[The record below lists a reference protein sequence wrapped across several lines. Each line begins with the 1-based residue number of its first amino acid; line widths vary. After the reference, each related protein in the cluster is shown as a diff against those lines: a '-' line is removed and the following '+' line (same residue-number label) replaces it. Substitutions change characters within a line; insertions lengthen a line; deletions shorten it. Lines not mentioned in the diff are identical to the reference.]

1 MNMQKVMKTV
11 IMIAVICIPIIYS
24 FFYLKAYW
32 DPYGNLDDIKIALVN
47 LDEGENGEN
56 QGEKLVDSLVEK
68 DIVDIVKLNDEEFAK
83 NGLVNREYYATI
95 TIPKD
100 FTKTL
105 NNAENKDRAKAVITY
120 SPNQKTNYLASQ
132 IINKIVTSTE
142 TKLRG
147 EVSKKVVEKLSDN
160 IKEVPSSL
168 KEINDGA
175 TKIQDGTESLQAGL
189 GELKDGT
196 STLVN
201 KYSEFNDG
209 VSTVNSGA
217 NAVKQGVQSISSG
230 ASALRVGSA
239 DLDDALKLLN
249 SGVEYLA
256 YQGQSGITEI
266 SGGINRLKTSSTN
279 LSNNLSAYVTKVD
292 EYNKNTTDLLEKI
305 VAYGNSNPTL
315 LATDQNF
322 AKLYGT
328 AKAIVSTGSKDALK
342 TNGALIA
349 AGGND
354 LVQGVSLFETKL
366 SDVSSLVQGVDKLK
380 TSVES
385 INKGA
390 EKLNAGT
397 INLDA
402 GVNTLNEGV
411 ASLSN
416 GTNTLAAGSLQIKD
430 ALDILNKGTK
440 SAYDGSVTLNEGV
453 KTFKTEIEKGINDA
467 NSQIEKLDGLADYAE
482 NPVEIV
488 EEDYGEISSYGVSF
502 TPLFLSIGLWVGILM
517 LFVILYYDQENR
529 FKLLGRYAENKSLRM
544 VLFAVI
550 AIAQGLVTGV
560 LLKLGLGLEV
570 TNNFLYYASCIL
582 SAITFLSIIQFLI
595 LTFGDI
601 GKFLSLII
609 LVLQLAASGGT
620 FPVETIAKGFRVLTP
635 YLTMTYTIR
644 LLKESVILQD
654 SGFAKENILV
664 LLGIIVVFFA
674 LTIVIEKIKEKK
686 EKSTKVKA

>member
-1 MNMQKVMKTV
+1 MNMKKVMKTV

-32 DPYGNLDDIKIALVN
+32 DPYGNLDDIKIALIN

-56 QGEKLVDSLVEK
+56 QGKKLVDSLVEK

-147 EVSKKVVEKLSDN
+147 EVSKNVVEKLSDN

-168 KEINDGA
+168 NEINDGA

-201 KYSEFNDG
+201 KYSEFYDG

-256 YQGQSGITEI
+256 YRGQSGITEI

-354 LVQGVSLFETKL
+354 LVQGVSQFESKL
-366 SDVSSLVQGVDKLK
+366 SEVSSLVQGVDKLK

-402 GVNTLNEGV
+402 GVNTLNAGV

-550 AIAQGLVTGV
+550 AIVQGLVTGV

-635 YLTMTYTIR
+635 YLPMTYTIR

-654 SGFAKENILV
+654 SGFARENILV

-686 EKSTKVKA
+686 EKSTKVNA